1 MHRGLYLSL
10 AFCGFLLGQSHP
22 PTIEQAWDALLPN
35 ALPAQATPRPA
46 GASSENAADFQKHF
60 FFESRTEY
68 QRYST
73 TFTGLPTI
81 AGVINAPIIGIFNP
95 AGIPYPD
102 AFQPSANR
110 LFGYFD
116 WGTRGWLSDRLNT
129 HFGFRYDQDLTH
141 VDAGAPAA
149 GFLETFPANRRLEL
163 TEAVAEFQASPG
175 VALSLGRQTIG
186 GAEIAQL
193 DGGAVTVTH
202 GSVTATLFAGRRF
215 TYFSD
220 PSQRA
225 IGGAN
230 LLFRLGQATTVEYDG
245 LWYIRGSQRVTL
257 RTRLAKRWL
266 LATYFRAYGGA
277 PVDFSAQ
284 AYYANAKSN
293 LRLSFF
299 QKLSEHDYFYD
310 YTYFANSRLYLGALQ
325 PYSQF
330 TIEGQR
336 TLTRS
341 LGLGASV
348 WIRRLNS
355 ASDQGPFDTSFEDYR
370 AHANFLL
377 ARKWLLF
384 AEYHQHNSDRIAP
397 GSAIYF
403 DDISLSGE
411 TSVKDIS
418 AEVRRSFKENR
429 FGFNGGAYYRRIS
442 LQDKYFLVDNQH
454 QSGFLSGAWLKVDT
468 HSRIFADYSLDNDF
482 FLFRPDLANS
492 RMLRLGMSWKY

>member
-1 MHRGLYLSL
+1 MLRGVYLSL
-10 AFCGFLLGQSHP
+10 VFCGFLPGQSHP
-22 PTIEQAWDALLPN
+22 PTIEQSWDALLTN
-35 ALPAQATPRPA
+35 ALPAHAASTPTTK
-46 GASSENAADFQKHF
+46 ADFQKHF

-73 TFTGLPTI
+73 SFTDRPTI
-81 AGVINAPIIGIFNP
+81 TGVINAPITGIFNP
-95 AGIPYPD
+95 AGIPYPN

-110 LFGYFD
+110 LFGYVD

-129 HFGFRYDQDLTH
+129 HFGFRYEQDLTH
-141 VDAGAPAA
+141 VDTGAPAI

-193 DGGAVTVTH
+193 DGGAVTLTH
-202 GSVTATLFAGRRF
+202 GPVTATLFAGRRF

-230 LLFRLGQATTVEYDG
+230 VLFRLGPATTVEYDG

-284 AYYANAKSN
+284 AYYSNAKSN

-299 QKLSEHDYFYD
+299 QKLTDRDYLYE
-310 YTYFANSRLYLGALQ
+310 YTYFASSRLYFGALR

-336 TLTRS
+336 SLTRS
-341 LGLGASV
+341 FGLGASV
-348 WIRRLNS
+348 WIRKLNS
-355 ASDQGPFDTSFEDYR
+355 ATDQGPFDTSFEDYR
-370 AHANFLL
+370 AHANFSL
-377 ARKWLLF
+377 ARTWLLF
-384 AEYHQHNSDRIAP
+384 AEYHQHNSNRNAP
-397 GSAIYF
+397 GSPIYF

-411 TSVKDIS
+411 TSVKDIT
-418 AEVRRSFKENR
+418 AEVRRGFHENR
-429 FGFNGGAYYRRIS
+429 FGFNGGAYYRRVS
-442 LQDKYFLVDNQH
+442 LQDKYFIVDNEH
-454 QSGFLSGAWLKVDT
+454 QSGFLSGAWLKVDA

-492 RMLRLGMSWKY
+492 RMLRLGMTWKY